1 MAPGHDERLSVLVV
15 GAGPTGLA
23 LAAQLRSL
31 RTPFRLIDR
40 QLDRVHESRAL
51 AIQPR
56 TLELLR
62 TIGVADELIERG
74 NDAVELEMH
83 AGGLVRRLR
92 LFDIGLEDT
101 AFPFL
106 LFVSQ
111 AETERVLTEYLTAG
125 GLPVERG
132 LELITLASS
141 SDEIDCKLRR
151 RDGKIEEVSARY
163 VIGCDGAHS
172 TVRRLAGIPFEGA
185 AYPQTFALGDLDVQ
199 GGLDPAAVHSFVGPV
214 GMLLF
219 FPLGE
224 PAPWRMI
231 GMVPGDIPVDRE
243 GKLPEPSLQDLQAIV
258 ARYTRDVKLRDP
270 VWLRYFGIHHRQA
283 TRYRDDRV
291 FVAGDAAHVHSPAG
305 AQGMN
310 TGIQDSWN
318 LGWKLALVERDE
330 AQEALLDSYEEERL
344 PVGGFVVRFTDRA
357 FSIATSRN
365 PLVRFM
371 RSQVAPRLLPLLAQ
385 LRWARASAFR
395 TIAQL
400 NVSYRRSSLVE
411 EGETSPSG
419 GPRAGDRFPDLRL
432 DLDGRTIWIQELLV
446 PTSFHLLLS
455 GPPDDWEAIRIAK
468 LRERYE
474 GVVAVHWMAREGGPG
489 ILLDGAGEAFCRLG
503 IERVGLY
510 LVRPDGY
517 VAYRSAG
524 KGLVGLERYL
534 RRWIRRPDQPKA

>member
-1 MAPGHDERLSVLVV
+1 MAPGHNERRSVLIV

-40 QLDRVHESRAL
+40 QLDRVRESRAL

-56 TLELLR
+56 TLEVLR

-83 AGGLVRRLR
+83 AGEQVRRLR

-111 AETERVLTEYLTAG
+111 AETERVLTEYLAAG

-132 LELITLASS
+132 FELITLASS
-141 SDEIDCKLRR
+141 GDEVDCRLRR
-151 RDGKIEEVSARY
+151 RDGKIEELSASY

-199 GGLDPAAVHSFVGPV
+199 GGLAPDAVHSFVGPA
-214 GMLLF
+214 GIMLF

-231 GMVPGDIPVDRE
+231 GIVPGDIPVNRE

-258 ARYTRDVKLRDP
+258 TRYTRNVRLRDP
-270 VWLRYFGIHHRQA
+270 VWLRYFRIHHRQA
-283 TRYRDDRV
+283 TRYRNDRV

-318 LGWKLALVERDE
+318 LGWKLALVERGD

-365 PLVRFM
+365 PLVRLM
-371 RSQVAPRLLPLLAQ
+371 RSRVAPRLLPLLAQ
-385 LRWARASAFR
+385 LRRARASAFR

-400 NVSYRRSSLVE
+400 NVSYRRSSLAE
-411 EGETSPSG
+411 EGERSPSG
-419 GPRAGDRFPDLRL
+419 GPGAGDRFPDLRL
-432 DLDGRTIWIQELLV
+432 DLDGRTIWIQELFV
-446 PTSFHLLLS
+446 PTSFHLLLC
-455 GPPDDWEAIRIAK
+455 GPPDEWEEVRIGN

-474 GVVAVHWMAREGGPG
+474 GVVVVHWMAREGGPRV
-489 ILLDGAGEAFCRLG
+489 LVDRVGEALRQLG
-503 IERVGLY
+503 IERLGLY

-517 VAYRSAG
+517 VAYRSVG
-524 KGLVGLERYL
+524 QDLDGLERYL
-534 RRWIRRPDQPKA
+534 HRWIRRPDQPKA

>member
-1 MAPGHDERLSVLVV
+1 MVPAHDERLSVLIV

-40 QLDRVHESRAL
+40 QPDQVHESRAL

-74 NDAVELEMH
+74 NGAVELEMH
-83 AGGLVRRLR
+83 ARGLVRRLR

-111 AETERVLTEYLTAG
+111 AETERVLTDYLAAG
-125 GLPVERG
+125 GVPVERG

-141 SDEIDCKLRR
+141 NDEVDCELRR
-151 RDGKIEEVSARY
+151 RDGKIDEVSARY

-199 GGLDPAAVHSFVGPV
+199 GGLDPDAVHSFVGPA
-214 GMLLF
+214 GMLLL

-231 GMVPGDIPVDRE
+231 GMAPGDIPIESR

-258 ARYTRDVKLRDP
+258 SSYTRDVKLRDP
-270 VWLRYFGIHHRQA
+270 VWLRYFRIHHRQA
-283 TRYRDDRV
+283 ARYRSDRV

-318 LGWKLALVERDE
+318 LGWKLALVERGE
-330 AQEALLDSYEEERL
+330 AHEALLDSYEEERL
-344 PVGGFVVRFTDRA
+344 PVGGFVVHFTDRA

-365 PLVRFM
+365 PLVRWM
-371 RSQVAPRLLPLLAQ
+371 RSQVAPRLLPRLAQ
-385 LRWARASAFR
+385 LRRTRASAFR

-400 NVSYRRSSLVE
+400 NVSYRRSLLVE
-411 EGETSPSG
+411 EGKTPPSG

-432 DLDGRTIWIQELLV
+432 DLDGLTIWIQELLV
-446 PTSFHLLLS
+446 PTTFHLLLC
-455 GPPDDWEAIRIAK
+455 GPPDEWDEVRIAN

-474 GVVAVHWMAREGGPG
+474 GVVAVHWMAREGG
-489 ILLDGAGEAFCRLG
+489 LG
-503 IERVGLY
+503 V
-510 LVRPDGY
+510 
-517 VAYRSAG
+517 S
-524 KGLVGLERYL
+524 
-534 RRWIRRPDQPKA
+534 